1 MSDIRVAS
9 RYAKSLLELSVE
21 KGLLEDIHKDM
32 RLFSDTVQESRDFE
46 LLLKN
51 PVVTPSKKLGI
62 IKLIFEGKMNN
73 LTIQFFEIIARKGRE
88 SFLSL
93 IAKEFR
99 NQYNTYKGIQR
110 AEVTTTFP
118 LSESLRS
125 EFLSYIKRET
135 GKEIELKEKVDP
147 SILGGFV
154 LKIGDRQLD
163 DSLSSKLKEL
173 RYKMIDDSY
182 VKKVF

>member
-32 RLFSDTVQESRDFE
+32 RLFSRTVKESREFE
-46 LLLKN
+46 LLMKN
-51 PVVTPSKKLGI
+51 PVVTPSKKLSI
-62 IKLIFEGKMNN
+62 IKRIFEGKVNN
-73 LTIQFFEIIARKGRE
+73 LTIQFFEIITRKSRE
-88 SFLSL
+88 SFLPL
-93 IAKEFR
+93 IASEFQ
-99 NQYNTYKGIQR
+99 NQYNAHKGIQR

-118 LSESLRS
+118 LTDSLRQ
-125 EFLSYIKRET
+125 EFLTIIRRAT

-147 SILGGFV
+147 SILGGFI
-154 LKIGDRQLD
+154 LKIGDRQID

-182 VKKVF
+182 VKKAF

>member
-21 KGLLEDIHKDM
+21 KGLLEDIQKDM
-32 RLFSDTVQESRDFE
+32 RLFSDTVNENREFE

-51 PVVTPSKKLGI
+51 PVVTPSKKLTI
-62 IKLIFEGKMNN
+62 LKRIFEGKVNN
-73 LTIQFFEIIARKGRE
+73 MTLQFFAIITRKSRE
-88 SFLSL
+88 SFLPL
-93 IAKEFR
+93 IAKEFKT
-99 NQYNTYKGIQR
+99 QYNTHKGIQR
-110 AEVTTTFP
+110 AEVITTFP

-125 EFLSYIKRET
+125 EFLSIIKRET
-135 GKEIELKEKVDP
+135 GKEIELTEIVDP

-154 LKIGDRQLD
+154 LKIGDRQID

-173 RYKMIDDSY
+173 RYKMIDDLY
-182 VKKVF
+182 VSKII